1 MSSVISSNEIARIT
15 DAVRDGS
22 QNYIIATIFEK
33 NPNTPLGKRYIE
45 REYALRVA
53 FKDVTDEQIA
63 SISSKRDLLAIAND
77 IPGDV
82 QRVLRCFFD
91 NYKQYGIV
99 RNGERATTTYTY
111 TPKTIAEMEPDMRVN
126 RNIFRND
133 NDKNEFIKSRKNAC
147 EVCGKHSA
155 SMAIDH
161 WRAHSVYNIDNVG
174 IAVLLCGTCNNVHH
188 NRDASHLI
196 SKYSNDIT
204 VVKNWIKI
212 ERRIR
217 ENGFRPN
224 ENDREDQKINIQAVK
239 DQWRS
244 NGMTLDEQFWCGL
257 DA

>member
-1 MSSVISSNEIARIT
+1 MSDQIARIT
-15 DAVRDGS
+15 DAVRNGS
-22 QNYIIATIFEK
+22 QNHIIATIFEK

-45 REYALRVA
+45 REYALQVA

-99 RNGERATTTYTY
+99 RNGERADTTYTY
-111 TPKTIAEMEPDMRVN
+111 TPTTIAHMEPNMRVN
-126 RNIFRND
+126 RNIFRNED
-133 NDKNEFIKSRKNAC
+133 DKQEFIRSRKNAC
-147 EVCGKHSA
+147 EVCGKHA
-155 SMAIDH
+155 TRMAIDH
-161 WRAHSVYNIDNVG
+161 WRAHSVYNIDDVK
-174 IAVLLCGTCNNVHH
+174 IAVLLCEKCNNIHH

-196 SKYSNDIT
+196 STYSNDNT

-212 ERRIR
+212 EKRIC
-217 ENGFRPN
+217 ENGFHPN
-224 ENDREDQKINIQAVK
+224 ETDKEDQKMNIQAVK
-239 DQWRS
+239 EKWQSD
-244 NGMTLDEQFWCGL
+244 GITLDEQFWCGL